1 MEEEG
6 MAEEGLVEVAKEGGG
21 KVAAGWAAVEMA
33 VAAKVAAV
41 MVGVEQEEEA

>member
-6 MAEEGLVEVAKEGGG
+6 MAEEGLAEVAKEGEV

-33 VAAKVAAV
+33 VAAKAAAV